1 MPGHYG
7 KSKTKG
13 KTLTKKQKK
22 LYQLVYRK
30 KLWHL
35 KRGRS
40 NYVTL

>member
-13 KTLTKKQKK
+13 KTLTKKQKT
-22 LYQLVYRK
+22 LPASLQK

-35 KRGRS
+35 KRGKS
-40 NYVTL
+40 NYVTI

>member
-13 KTLTKKQKK
+13 KTLTKKQK

-35 KRGRS
+35 KRGKS